1 MGVLADQ
8 ELLEP
13 VHLSLE
19 LLGPGGLEVIVP
31 IRLGPRDLEVVSDGI
46 ELDVVGN
53 PDSLTG
59 VVKVL
64 VLNGVHFWL
73 N

>member
-13 VHLSLE
+13 VHLGLE
-19 LLGPGGLEVIVP
+19 LLGPGGLEVVVP
-31 IRLGPRDLEVVSDGI
+31 VGLCPRDLQVVSDGI

-59 VVKVL
+59 VSKVL